1 MTFLLPPPSFQK
13 LLHCLLSR
21 YLLYSK
27 TTQTSLFFNPIN
39 IYFDNILPHTL
50 SLIFF
55 FSESGVDVVISGGSV
70 SEMAVHFIQKYGMMA
85 FKIPS
90 KWEHRRLT
98 RALAAKP
105 IMALG
110 AVQPDELGHCDFVET
125 KQIGGRSVTVFRQ
138 EGTVGKGK

>member
-1 MTFLLPPPSFQK
+1 MTSFYHTHSFLF
-13 LLHCLLSR
+13 
-21 YLLYSK
+21 
-27 TTQTSLFFNPIN
+27 
-39 IYFDNILPHTL
+39 
-50 SLIFF
+50 FF

>member
-1 MTFLLPPPSFQK
+1 M
-13 LLHCLLSR
+13 SR

>member
-1 MTFLLPPPSFQK
+1 
-13 LLHCLLSR
+13 
-21 YLLYSK
+21 
-27 TTQTSLFFNPIN
+27 
-39 IYFDNILPHTL
+39 
-50 SLIFF
+50 
-55 FSESGVDVVISGGSV
+55 
-70 SEMAVHFIQKYGMMA
+70 MAVHFIQKYGMMA

-138 EGTVGKGK
+138 EGTVGKGKQQKEILKIKKKKSQKHWQL